1 MANYQYVDST
11 GVIIPDTGDLLTT
24 VQDEYKQA
32 FGEDMPLNPSTPQG
46 ILITGE
52 TLARDA
58 VVRNN
63 AAVANQINP
72 NVAGGVFLDAIWALT
87 GGQRVA
93 AVRSTVT
100 ATLTGVS
107 GTTVPQGSI
116 AATSAGDQ
124 FQTISTV
131 TIGMSGSVSANF
143 ESVVAGAIPCAAG
156 ALTQIVS
163 QVLGW
168 ETVTNADAAIVG
180 SGTESDE
187 KSRSRRR
194 NTLGL
199 LGRSLSVSILSAVY
213 AVADVRSA
221 VYRENFSTSAETID
235 GILID
240 ANSIYVCVDGGLAS
254 DIGQALLSSKSG
266 GCGYTGDTTV
276 SVTDA
281 TSGQVY
287 SVKFQR
293 PDEIQILVRVTVKSA
308 ASISDPESV
317 VVDAIVAYANGELD
331 GEDGLTVGE
340 DVSPFE
346 IGGAVNRANPTI
358 YVRKVEIAVAA
369 ITPVFVTTTI
379 PIGLDEVA
387 RIQSTA
393 IQVIVV

>member
-131 TIGMSGSVSANF
+131 TIGVGGSVSANF

-168 ETVTNADAAIVG
+168 EAVTNPDAATVG
-180 SGTESDE
+180 TGTESDE
-187 KSRSRRR
+187 KSRQRRR
-194 NTLGL
+194 NELGL
-199 LGRSLSVSILSAVY
+199 LGRSLSVSVLSAVY
-213 AVADVRSA
+213 SVQDVRSA
-221 VYRENFSTSAETID
+221 IYRENYTTSDDTID
-235 GILID
+235 GVLID
-240 ANSIYVCVDGGLAS
+240 ANTIYVCVDGGLDS
-254 DIGQALLSSKSG
+254 DIGQALLKSKSG
-266 GCGYTGDTTV
+266 GCGYTGNTTV
-276 SVTDA
+276 TITDA
-281 TSGQVY
+281 TSGQSY
-287 SVKFQR
+287 DINFQR
-293 PDEIQILVRVTVKSA
+293 PDEIQILVRVTVKA
-308 ASISDPESV
+308 PASISDPSTV
-317 VVDAIVAYANGELD
+317 VVSSIVDYANGEMD
-331 GEDGLTVGE
+331 GEDGLTVGT

-346 IGGAVNRANPTI
+346 IGGAVNQTNPAI
-358 YVRKVEIAVAA
+358 YVKKVEIAVAD
-369 ITPVFVTTTI
+369 ITPVYQTTTI
-379 PIGLDEVA
+379 DIGIDQVA
-387 RIQSTA
+387 RIQSSA
-393 IQVIVV
+393 IQVIVI